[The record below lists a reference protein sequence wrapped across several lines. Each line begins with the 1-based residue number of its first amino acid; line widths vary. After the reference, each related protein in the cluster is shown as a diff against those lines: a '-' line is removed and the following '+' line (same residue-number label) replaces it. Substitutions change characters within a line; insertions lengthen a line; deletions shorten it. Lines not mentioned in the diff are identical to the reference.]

1 MKHSPLLLLQRT
13 VNNRFKRAQLY
24 PGESCPQSCDLLA
37 LHMNHFLSP
46 VTHSL
51 YMKHSPLLLLQRTV
65 YNRVKKVQSYP
76 GETHSLYMKHSPLLL
91 LQCTDNNRFKR
102 AQLYPGESFPHSCDP
117 LTLHETFTSS
127 TMTMPCQRPSQ
138 KGTALSRRIISS
150 VLCPTRFA

>member
-24 PGESCPQSCDLLA
+24 PGES
-37 LHMNHFLSP
+37 
-46 VTHSL
+46 
-51 YMKHSPLLLLQRTV
+51 
-65 YNRVKKVQSYP
+65 
-76 GETHSLYMKHSPLLL
+76 
-91 LQCTDNNRFKR
+91 
-102 AQLYPGESFPHSCDP
+102 FPHSCET

-150 VLCPTRFA
+150 VLCPTRFARNIHFLYDANALLMTHLNAHDKNSDTQRHKHTVLITL